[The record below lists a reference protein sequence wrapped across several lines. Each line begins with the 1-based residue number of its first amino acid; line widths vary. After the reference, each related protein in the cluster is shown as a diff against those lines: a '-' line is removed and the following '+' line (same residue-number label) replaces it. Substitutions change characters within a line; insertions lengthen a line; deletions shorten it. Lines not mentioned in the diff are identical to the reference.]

1 MVNSHELSLKKKLII
16 CLVFVILVLSL
27 NGCSFSKK
35 TVGLF
40 TNNPKLA
47 NEINNSINIIYPDNF
62 KIIHHTVLDL
72 AGKNY
77 VLNGYIII
85 DKKLGKFSINA
96 QNDLG
101 GTIFKIFYIEKS
113 IPEILIEIN
122 AFKEWMLK
130 KSVMKDLKY
139 LYLSQPFPTPL
150 LIIDDNKTYKL
161 VQKNV
166 NGIDEERV
174 FIKLENENKYLL
186 KSYSKIKSGNKIYK
200 IQFKYKKI
208 AAGNLPDT
216 ISIIDKKMHYKLS
229 IKTQYFLQ

>member
-1 MVNSHELSLKKKLII
+1 MVNPHELNFKKKLFIG
-16 CLVFVILVLSL
+16 LVFVILVLLL

-85 DKKLGKFSINA
+85 DKTLGKFSINA

-113 IPEILIEIN
+113 IPEILIELN

-161 VQKNV
+161 VQKNK

-186 KSYSKIKSGNKIYK
+186 KSYSKIKSGNNIYK
-200 IQFKYKKI
+200 IQLKYKKI

-229 IKTQYFLQ
+229 INTQYFLQ

>member
-1 MVNSHELSLKKKLII
+1 MVNPHELNFKKKLII
-16 CLVFVILVLSL
+16 WLVFIILVLSL

-139 LYLSQPFPTPL
+139 LYLSQPFPMPL
-150 LIIDDNKTYKL
+150 LIIDDNNTYKL
-161 VQKNV
+161 VQKNK

-200 IQFKYKKI
+200 IQLKYKKI